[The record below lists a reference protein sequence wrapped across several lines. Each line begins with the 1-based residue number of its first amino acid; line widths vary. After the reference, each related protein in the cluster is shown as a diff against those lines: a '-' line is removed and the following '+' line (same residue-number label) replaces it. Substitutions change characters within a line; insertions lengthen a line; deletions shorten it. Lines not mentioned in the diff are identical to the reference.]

1 MMKEGLTAKL
11 EKAALPSLPIFHL
24 LQSVGNI
31 PEHDMYNTFNMGI
44 GMCLV
49 VSADEADKA
58 AALLRETG
66 ERVSVIGRVEQG
78 TEGVVLC

>member
-1 MMKEGLTAKL
+1 
-11 EKAALPSLPIFHL
+11 
-24 LQSVGNI
+24 
-31 PEHDMYNTFNMGI
+31 MYNTFNMGI

-49 VSADEADKA
+49 VSPDEADKA
-58 AALLRETG
+58 AALLRESG